1 MEKKAALNIQQK
13 IPPKKN
19 NNNSRLA
26 LDYYSLTISA
36 NSAATSLILTR
47 KILFCSS
54 KNSLSFVNVVAF
66 YDEKQ
71 WRISHKDTQL
81 ISKTKKV
88 IYFYLL
94 PIFHLFFFLYLHCF
108 SRKGQCNFKK
118 NQRKS
123 FAQYLHVFKK
133 IQTHWEID
141 CSGSSGMIHL
151 SQYKTRTPTVCTLLY
166 DLFLHKDRENSAIL
180 LNGIVS
186 KWNFYFK

>member
-94 PIFHLFFFLYLHCF
+94 PIFHLFFFCIF
-108 SRKGQCNFKK
+108 IASQEKGN
-118 NQRKS
+118 
-123 FAQYLHVFKK
+123 AILKK
-133 IQTHWEID
+133 IKENLLPSIYTF
-141 CSGSSGMIHL
+141 SKK
-151 SQYKTRTPTVCTLLY
+151 YKPIERSIAR
-166 DLFLHKDRENSAIL
+166 DLVVWYI
-180 LNGIVS
+180 
-186 KWNFYFK
+186 